1 MEQWT
6 GCSEAGSSGAGRFGS
21 VAERMKK
28 QAGCNEAEMKVGG
41 NERAGCSGG
50 EAEAEGTGPETEAGA
65 QVECSGERS
74 GCDEA
79 VRGRDCMAGVEVLGL
94 DVLGLDVLGLD
105 VLGLW
110 RSV

>member
-1 MEQWT
+1 
-6 GCSEAGSSGAGRFGS
+6 
-21 VAERMKK
+21 MKK

-50 EAEAEGTGPETEAGA
+50 EAEAEGTGPGTEAGA

-79 VRGRDCMAGVEVLGL
+79 VRGRDCMAGVEEVEEGVGELGKGWMWTTVFPPVVLPAL
-94 DVLGLDVLGLD
+94 L
-105 VLGLW
+105 
-110 RSV
+110 